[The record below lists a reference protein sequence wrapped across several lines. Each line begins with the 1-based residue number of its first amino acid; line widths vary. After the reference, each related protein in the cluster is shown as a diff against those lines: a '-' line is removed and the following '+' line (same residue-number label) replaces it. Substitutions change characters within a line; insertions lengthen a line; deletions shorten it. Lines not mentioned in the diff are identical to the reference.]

1 MKDAFIRLF
10 NILYSNYS
18 ELIISMHKSLQEL
31 MTKNANGSVNIIEL
45 RRSVLKLKEQL
56 KVIATLRTKGFLNEA
71 KFMEQSTE
79 VNVRINKLY
88 KDIRLLSQSD
98 DTTLNDIE
106 MLIGYFEKRELIMVE
121 FEPQTF
127 EFLIDKLVIND
138 NELEFHMLGGLI
150 ITENI

>member
-1 MKDAFIRLF
+1 
-10 NILYSNYS
+10 
-18 ELIISMHKSLQEL
+18 MHKSLQEL
-31 MTKNANGSVNIIEL
+31 MTKNANGSANIIEL

-106 MLIGYFEKRELIMVE
+106 MLIGYFEKREHIMVE

-138 NELEFHMLGGLI
+138 NELEFHILGGLI